1 MPSFNGINFPKVI
14 TVLAITFGV
23 SLGLCGLTAIA
34 SRVSQLAPALI
45 PLGFLEL
52 GGILFSAVGLVVMTV
67 LWVVATALDRTGPS
81 GDGPQR
87 LFDSDEK
94 KKDGLE

>member
-1 MPSFNGINFPKVI
+1 MPSFSGINFPKVI
-14 TVLAITFGV
+14 TVLAIIFGV

-34 SRVSQLAPALI
+34 SRANQFAPVLI

-52 GGILFSAVGLVVMTV
+52 GGILFSAVGLVVMTL
-67 LWVVATALDRTGPS
+67 LWVIATALNRTGT

-87 LFDSDEK
+87 LSDSHEK
-94 KKDGLE
+94 DTDGQQ